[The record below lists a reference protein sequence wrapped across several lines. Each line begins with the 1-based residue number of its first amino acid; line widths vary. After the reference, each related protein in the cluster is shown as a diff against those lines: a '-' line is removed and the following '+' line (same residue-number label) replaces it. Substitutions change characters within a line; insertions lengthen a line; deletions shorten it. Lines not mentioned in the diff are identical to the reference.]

1 LLLGFFGNA
10 AATALLYLA
19 RNLWLL
25 VLSRFLQGLSAAVVY
40 TVGFA
45 LLADTVGQENIGQWM
60 GFVISSLNVGMS
72 KHTLP

>member
-1 LLLGFFGNA
+1 M
-10 AATALLYLA
+10 
-19 RNLWLL
+19 L

-45 LLADTVGQENIGQWM
+45 LVADTVGQESIGQWM

-72 KHTLP
+72 QSFLEISGRFSILMEMQ

>member
-1 LLLGFFGNA
+1 M
-10 AATALLYLA
+10 
-19 RNLWLL
+19 L

-45 LLADTVGQENIGQWM
+45 LVADTVGHESIGQWM

-72 KHTLP
+72 KLFIQVPQKYPRLTGLQ